1 MVDDELN
8 YRGTHHHGEA
18 KKGPKGKPTD
28 LHYRGTEYSSDQQHH
43 AETPSHRDHHG
54 LRYRGVQQH

>member
-1 MVDDELN
+1 MDDELN

-18 KKGPKGKPTD
+18 GKGPKGKPTD
-28 LHYRGTEYSSDQQHH
+28 LHYRGTEYRSDRQHH
-43 AETPSHRDHHG
+43 AETPSHRNHRG